1 MAEDKLKEL
10 DLEDL
15 ISQTEQKIL
24 NNEYYED
31 CEIVYKDALI
41 KVRIRPI
48 SQAKFVELSKNKKA
62 LQTAEFNTLLI
73 HECVLNKYDNKPF
86 TIEQINKLFTGGLA
100 TALTLKCIEVSGI
113 SIDNQQFNNLS
124 NFQKSFS
131 IMKRES
137 QDILLGSLTW
147 DS

>member
-73 HECVLNKYDNKPF
+73 HECVLNKFDNKPF
-86 TIEQINKLFTGGLA
+86 TIDQINRLFTGGLA

-113 SIDNQQFNNLS
+113 AIDNSQFENLS
-124 NFQKSFS
+124 NF
-131 IMKRES
+131 
-137 QDILLGSLTW
+137 
-147 DS
+147 

>member
-1 MAEDKLKEL
+1 MAREEMNEL
-10 DLEDL
+10 ELEEL
-15 ISQTEQKIL
+15 IAQTEQKIL

-86 TIEQINKLFTGGLA
+86 TIDQINKLFTGGLA

-113 SIDNQQFNNLS
+113 SIDNSQFENLS
-124 NFQKSFS
+124 NF
-131 IMKRES
+131 
-137 QDILLGSLTW
+137 
-147 DS
+147 

>member
-1 MAEDKLKEL
+1 MAREEMNEL
-10 DLEDL
+10 ELEEL
-15 ISQTEQKIL
+15 IAQTEQKIL

-86 TIEQINKLFTGGLA
+86 TIDQINKLFTGGLA

-113 SIDNQQFNNLS
+113 SIDNSQFEKMS
-124 NFQKSFS
+124 NF
-131 IMKRES
+131 
-137 QDILLGSLTW
+137 
-147 DS
+147 

>member
-1 MAEDKLKEL
+1 MVIRLAKEQIKEM
-10 DLEDL
+10 DLEEL
-15 ISQTEQKIL
+15 IAQTEQKIL

-31 CEIVYKDALI
+31 CEIEYKNALI

-100 TALTLKCIEVSGI
+100 TALTFKCIEVSGI

-124 NFQKSFS
+124 NF
-131 IMKRES
+131 
-137 QDILLGSLTW
+137 
-147 DS
+147 

>member
-1 MAEDKLKEL
+1 MAKNEMKEL

-31 CEIVYKDALI
+31 CEIVYKNALI

-62 LQTAEFNTLLI
+62 LETAEFNTLLI

-86 TIEQINKLFTGGLA
+86 TLEQINKLFTGGLA

-113 SIDNQQFNNLS
+113 SIDNKQFEKLS
-124 NFQKSFS
+124 NF
-131 IMKRES
+131 
-137 QDILLGSLTW
+137 
-147 DS
+147 